1 MNGFV
6 LWISGLFAP
15 VAHSATVVVSNG
27 SRGARDFDLDWTLK
41 AGALRGD
48 GDVFLTISVS
58 H

>member
-6 LWISGLFAP
+6 LWISGLSAP
-15 VAHSATVVVSNG
+15 VAHSATVVSNG
-27 SRGARDFDLDWTLK
+27 STGARDFDRDCTLK
-41 AGALRGD
+41 AGALRGA